1 MIKLKNI
8 LLEKRELN
16 PKYVKELS
24 QMTDRNDHLGARTF
38 LSYQIEGH
46 NRGNF
51 FKYWNAA
58 SEINVVFGH
67 TPPELRK
74 LNKKMEKRLYKA
86 IKQRFGNAREII
98 GAL

>member
-24 QMTDRNDHLGARTF
+24 QMTDRNDHLGARTY
-38 LSYQIEGH
+38 LSYLLGGTKGKLRQ
-46 NRGNF
+46 
-51 FKYWNAA
+51 YYDAA
-58 SEINVVFGH
+58 SQINVVFGH
-67 TPPELRK
+67 TPPELSK
-74 LNKKMEKRLYKA
+74 LNQKMEKQLYKD
-86 IKQRFGNAREII
+86 IKKQFSNAKEII